1 MVNNM
6 AKVVDIKKVDQNFVN
21 KETTAELKYINPTN
35 SDKVKI
41 YGLNWFDCDKRF
53 VRFPKES
60 DEVIKN
66 LSEGLYYLVEQP
78 SGAMAAFI
86 SNTTT
91 LKIKVKLGHTFDMGH
106 MAFTGQ
112 GGFDIYIGDNPSS
125 LKFFRTSSYNI
136 HNKEY
141 EFTFFDKWEK
151 KERYF
156 LLNFPLYGAV
166 ESLEIGIDNDA
177 EIEANKTMF
186 NRGKIAI
193 YGTSIT
199 QGGCASRPGM
209 SFTNAISRKLNYEIL
224 NFGFSGNGR
233 GQPEVAE
240 LIASIKDLKML
251 IMDYEANV
259 TFVQMQETFF
269 PFLEI
274 IRKSYPTLP
283 ILVVSKIRMS
293 RETHC
298 KDSFLEELKRLKY
311 QSQGVKNLQQHD
323 PNIYFLDGHKLLGKY
338 TEEATV
344 DGSHPTDL
352 GFMMITERLS
362 KEIEKILK

>member
-1 MVNNM
+1 M
-6 AKVVDIKKVDQNFVN
+6 AKVVDIKKVDQNFANQETKVN
-21 KETTAELKYINPTN
+21 LRYINPAL
-35 SDKVKI
+35 SKEVKI
-41 YGLNWFDCDKRF
+41 YGLNWFDADQRY

-60 DEVIKN
+60 DEMIKE
-66 LSEGLYYLVEQP
+66 LAEGLFYLVEQP
-78 SGAMAAFI
+78 SGAMAAFK
-86 SNTTT
+86 SNTKT

-112 GGFDIYIGDNPSS
+112 GGFDIYIGNSQDE

-166 ESLEIGIDNDA
+166 EKLEIGIENDA
-177 EIEANKTMF
+177 QIEPVNQMF
-186 NRGKIAI
+186 TNGKIAI

-199 QGGCASRPGM
+199 QGGCASRPGI
-209 SFTNAISRKLNYEIL
+209 SFTNAISRLLNYEIL

-233 GQPEVAE
+233 GQQEVAE
-240 LIASIKDLKML
+240 LIASIKDLKMF

-259 TFVQMQETFF
+259 TFAQMQQTFF

-274 IRKSYPTLP
+274 IRKYHPNIP

-293 RETHC
+293 IETHNEAAYH
-298 KDSFLEELKRLKY
+298 EELKRLKY
-311 QSQGVKNLQQHD
+311 QSHGVKQLQQTD
-323 PNIYFLDGHKLLGKY
+323 SKIYFLDGHKLLGKY
-338 TEEATV
+338 AEEATV
-344 DGSHPTDL
+344 DGCHPTDL
-352 GFMMITERLS
+352 GFMMITEKLS
-362 KEIEKILK
+362 KVISKILNEN